1 MSPLQVLFP
10 RPGSMLCL
18 FPPGMMLLLVLLAAP
33 AHGAAGLA
41 ESEMRHLNEAVQLI
55 RAHSLVPPKSSRGM
69 TDDILRSYTRTL
81 DEYSDYLTSREYAAF
96 LESTSSDYFGVEM
109 DIEKKGGRIF
119 LFPFKDGIAEKSG
132 IQAGDE
138 LIAVNGA
145 PVYGQSIFVVGAQIR
160 GADGMTVQLILRS
173 GQGIP
178 RALTLRRQSTD
189 YVSVR
194 SKIMAQARYIQIT
207 RFAKNT
213 GEQLEKVLQAGGEDG
228 GTLVV
233 DLRRNQGG
241 SLRVARQCADL
252 FLERGAVLFKLRYR
266 DGVREILAERPPST
280 TSRIVLI
287 QDDST
292 ASAAEAFIVA
302 LRGNGRAV
310 SIGRTTYGKG
320 LAQRFLPLADGSA
333 LLVTYAEILTPD
345 GAAYHNQGL
354 QPDLVLPDDWTD
366 VDYNQE
372 ESLSGLFDFLQ
383 QNQND

>member
-1 MSPLQVLFP
+1 
-10 RPGSMLCL
+10 
-18 FPPGMMLLLVLLAAP
+18 
-33 AHGAAGLA
+33 
-41 ESEMRHLNEAVQLI
+41 
-55 RAHSLVPPKSSRGM
+55 
-69 TDDILRSYTRTL
+69 
-81 DEYSDYLTSREYAAF
+81 
-96 LESTSSDYFGVEM
+96 
-109 DIEKKGGRIF
+109 
-119 LFPFKDGIAEKSG
+119 
-132 IQAGDE
+132 
-138 LIAVNGA
+138 
-145 PVYGQSIFVVGAQIR
+145 
-160 GADGMTVQLILRS
+160 MTVQLTLRS

-178 RALTLRRQSTD
+178 RVLTLRRQRTD

-194 SKIMAQARYIQIT
+194 FKNMAQARYIQLT

-213 GEQLEKVLQAGGEDG
+213 EEQLEKALEAGDEDG
-228 GTLVV
+228 GTIVV

-266 DGVREILAERPPST
+266 DEVREVLAERPSVT
-280 TSRIVLI
+280 NSRIVLI

-345 GAAYHNQGL
+345 GAAYHNQGV
-354 QPDLVLPDDWTD
+354 QPDLVLPEEWTD
-366 VDYNQE
+366 VDYAQQD
-372 ESLSGLFDFLQ
+372 SLSGLFDFLQ
-383 QNQND
+383 RNQNH